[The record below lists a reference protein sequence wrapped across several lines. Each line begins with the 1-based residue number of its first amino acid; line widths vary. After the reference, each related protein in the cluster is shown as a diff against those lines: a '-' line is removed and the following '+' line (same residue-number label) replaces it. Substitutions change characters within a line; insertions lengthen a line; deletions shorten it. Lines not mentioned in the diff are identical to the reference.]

1 MARTDGKKS
10 DMTYVW
16 MPVVAGALQRADGLW
31 LMHRRPE
38 GKHHGGLWEFPGGKV
53 EADEM
58 PVYSLCRELAEELGI
73 VVTTDAC
80 ATVAF
85 AESASDGGGRAIV
98 ILLYSLHDWE
108 GEPRALEGGAVGWF
122 TPAEVLALPKPPLD
136 IVLARQLFQNV

>member
-1 MARTDGKKS
+1 M
-10 DMTYVW
+10 
-16 MPVVAGALQRADGLW
+16 VAAALQRADGLW

-58 PVYSLCRELAEELGI
+58 PADSLCRELAEELGI

-80 ATVAF
+80 APAGF
-85 AESASDGGGRAIV
+85 ATSADDGGADGGGSAIV
-98 ILLYSLHDWE
+98 ILLYRLHDWQ
-108 GEPRALEGGAVGWF
+108 GKPQALEGGSVGWF

-136 IVLARQLFQNV
+136 IVMARQLFQNV